1 MKTIYKYELKSQD
14 AIVKLPLGAQ
24 ILTVQ
29 LQAGT
34 PTLWALV
41 DPDNVL
47 EDRFISIVGTGW
59 EVEDNMKYICTYME
73 ERFFVW
79 HVFEIL
85 Q

>member
-1 MKTIYKYELKSQD
+1 MKTIYKYELTSQD
-14 AIVKLPLGAQ
+14 ASMKLPKGAE

-29 LQAGT
+29 IQDGR
-34 PTLWALV
+34 PMLWALI

-47 EDRFISIVGTGW
+47 EDRVISTVGTGW

-73 ERFFVW
+73 GYLVW
-79 HVFEIL
+79 HVFEMI

>member
-1 MKTIYKYELKSQD
+1 MKTIYKYELTSQD
-14 AIVKLPLGAQ
+14 ASMKLPKGAE

-29 LQAGT
+29 IQDGR
-34 PTLWALV
+34 PMLWALV

-47 EDRFISIVGTGW
+47 EDRVISTVGTGW

-73 ERFFVW
+73 GYLVW
-79 HVFEIL
+79 HVFEMI